1 LQNAASIV
9 ALMLMSEVL
18 SPTLSKMQKCP
29 LPERARAE
37 CTKDPRVAPESS
49 SRGFAN
55 SEAVPS
61 RSFGLAAE
69 REKTEQFDPEVNH
82 MRADGGRICRV
93 RFC

>member
-1 LQNAASIV
+1 
-9 ALMLMSEVL
+9 
-18 SPTLSKMQKCP
+18 MQKWP
-29 LPERARAE
+29 LSERARAE
-37 CTKDPRVAPESS
+37 CTKDPRVAPERAAS

-55 SEAVPS
+55 REAVPS

-69 REKTEQFDPEVNH
+69 REKTEQLDPQVNH